1 MKLYHLPLLCAL
13 PLLSCVGPG
22 SDSYD
27 ISAKDFA
34 TTCAAF
40 APYVCE
46 GTPVADSILEPT
58 ALFQAFLAQP
68 IDTTAAQILIRDIE
82 AQLPIL
88 TRHVMELCPLPQNI
102 HVWLNDTIAHKYLV
116 GVVSRD
122 TVITSATG
130 DVVFHAFGY
139 SAQGSEGPGSKFI
152 SQQCTTADGIQVK
165 VVASGE
171 SNAYHT
177 YTIELV
183 SGPWK
188 LTRSTHTAPNDKV
201 GFTELYYSD
210 QPYRSSEWITRGM
223 ACAAST
229 FGFCADNTPDIPLQK
244 VMETIVGTQINL
256 GDTSAALALLQSLYP
271 ELNSLW
277 SLYAKPGMELPFYF
291 CPMPQTFKRIGLANS
306 LVPNLDTALSF
317 QYEHLYTS
325 DSGDTL
331 GSYSHWF
338 DKVTQTSFVRA
349 QCLLDSTH
357 QIQYNH
363 EIIRINSSTDW
374 FLIDSTG
381 IAYYQNGNAT
391 QGPLVTQS
399 FTQK

>member
-1 MKLYHLPLLCAL
+1 MKLYHLLLFCAL
-13 PLLSCVGPG
+13 PLLSCEGHY

-27 ISAKDFA
+27 ISAKDYA

-46 GTPVADSILEPT
+46 GTPVADSILEPI
-58 ALFQAFLAQP
+58 ALFQAFLGQEN
-68 IDTTAAQILIRDIE
+68 DTATALILIRDIE

-88 TRHVMELCPLPQNI
+88 TRHAMELCPLPQNI
-102 HVWLNDTIAHKYLV
+102 HVWQNDTIANKYLV

-152 SQQCTTADGIQVK
+152 SQQCTTAGGIQVK

-177 YTIELV
+177 YTVELV

-188 LTRSTHTAPNDKV
+188 LTRSTHTAPNDKIGV
-201 GFTELYYSD
+201 TELYYSD

-229 FGFCADNTPDIPLQK
+229 FGFCADNAPDVTLQK
-244 VMETIVGTQINL
+244 ALETIEGTPIDV
-256 GDTSAALALLQSLYP
+256 GDTSAAQAILQSFYP
-271 ELNSLW
+271 ELDSLW
-277 SLYAKPGMELPFYF
+277 SRYAKPEMYRPFHY
-291 CPMPQTFKRIGLANS
+291 CPMPQTFKRIGLAES
-306 LVPNLDTALSF
+306 LEQNLDTTLTF
-317 QYEHLYTS
+317 QSQQLFLTN
-325 DSGDTL
+325 SGDTL
-331 GSYSHWF
+331 GSYSQWF
-338 DKVTQTSFVRA
+338 DKAAQTSFVRA
-349 QCLLDSTH
+349 QCLLDATH
-357 QIQYNH
+357 KIQYNCGT
-363 EIIRINSSTDW
+363 IRINSSTDW
-374 FLIDSTG
+374 FQIDSTG
-381 IAYYQNGNAT
+381 IAYYQNGIAT
-391 QGPLVTQS
+391 QGPLITQS